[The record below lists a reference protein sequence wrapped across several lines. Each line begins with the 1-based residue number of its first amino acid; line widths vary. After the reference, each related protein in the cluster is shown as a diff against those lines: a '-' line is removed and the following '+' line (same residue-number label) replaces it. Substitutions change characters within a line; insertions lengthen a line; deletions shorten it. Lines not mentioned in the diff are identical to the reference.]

1 MNKLVATALLLT
13 FTLAGLPALAEE
25 PASEGAPTPTLVRL
39 PDSTLAEAPAGD
51 KTAGSPHRVVADL
64 PRRSAWLAGTM
75 SLLAPGAGQIY
86 NEHYVLGSLWL
97 AAEVGLYVGAF
108 AYSGAFSATERFQF
122 DQMKVESVFMLVL
135 AAGLHVYSIYDAVT
149 EVVHTNGNID
159 RWNVAY
165 DPKDDT
171 VTVGYTFP
179 WSW

>member
-1 MNKLVATALLLT
+1 LLLT
-13 FTLAGLPALAEE
+13 FSLAGLPALAEE
-25 PASEGAPTPTLVRL
+25 PASDSAPTPTLVRL
-39 PDSTLAEAPAGD
+39 PDSELAEAPAGD
-51 KTAGSPHRVVADL
+51 KDPGGPHRVVTDF
-64 PRRSAWLAGTM
+64 PRRSPWLAGAM
-75 SLLAPGAGQIY
+75 SLVAPGTGQIY

-108 AYSGAFSATERFQF
+108 AYSGAFSSTERFQF

-135 AAGLHVYSIYDAVT
+135 AVGLHVFSVYDAVN
-149 EVVHTNGNID
+149 EAAHTNQAID

-171 VTVGYTFP
+171 VTVGYSIP